1 LVLLQRPS
9 VSLSSFAKPFS
20 MPEESTQTRVHSKI
34 RILSLDG
41 GGIRG
46 IIPATI
52 IQYIEQEIGRLT
64 GDKEVHI
71 GEYVDMIAG
80 TSTGG
85 ILAGLYLTPLNAGE
99 TTARYNA
106 AEALALYKEHGKKI
120 FHKGFWE
127 NFSNFKM
134 WNEKFKADNLQK
146 LLDEYFG
153 DTLLSHLIRPCVI
166 TSYDF
171 FKRRAAFFNSTYAR
185 KSGGEVKDFYVKNIT
200 RATSAAPTYF
210 EPAQIKSLGGG
221 EFNLIDGGVFVN
233 NPAMCA
239 YSEARNTLF
248 STDRFMAS
256 KFKLPKKDKPGAKD
270 MFIVSIGTGSES
282 RKFEFEKL
290 KDAGLVTWLPV
301 IIDIMMSGNSETVD
315 YYLRK
320 IYDTLDDNDKEDY
333 VRLNPSLCSAS
344 PEMDNASKKN
354 TEALCEAGCM
364 YVHDNQ
370 DELNK
375 IAAKLVEYS

>member
-1 LVLLQRPS
+1 
-9 VSLSSFAKPFS
+9 
-20 MPEESTQTRVHSKI
+20 MPEESTQTRIHSKI

-52 IQYIEQEIGRLT
+52 IQYIEQEISRLT
-64 GDKEVHI
+64 GDKRVRI

-85 ILAGLYLTPLNAGE
+85 ILAGLYLTPLNPGE

-153 DTLLSHLIRPCVI
+153 NTLLSHLIRPCVI

-248 STDRFMAS
+248 STDRFMDS

-270 MFIVSIGTGSES
+270 MFIISIGTGSES

-320 IYDTLDDNDKEDY
+320 IYDTLDNTDKEDY
-333 VRLNPSLCSAS
+333 MRLNPSLCSAS

-354 TEALCEAGCM
+354 TEALYEAGSM

-370 DELNK
+370 DELNT

>member
-1 LVLLQRPS
+1 
-9 VSLSSFAKPFS
+9 
-20 MPEESTQTRVHSKI
+20 MPEEVKPIQSRTHSKI

-64 GDKEVHI
+64 GNKKTRI
-71 GEYVDMIAG
+71 GEYLDMVAG

-85 ILAGLYLTPLNAGE
+85 ILASLYLTPLNPGE
-99 TTARYNA
+99 TIARYNA
-106 AEALALYKEHGKKI
+106 TDALLLYKEHGKKI
-120 FHKGFWE
+120 FQKGFWE
-127 NFSNFKM
+127 KFTNFQL
-134 WNEKFKADNLQK
+134 WNERFKADNLQK

-153 DTLLSHLIRPCVI
+153 NTLLSQLIRPCLI

-171 FKRRAAFFNSTYAR
+171 FKRRATFFNSTGAR
-185 KSGGEVKDFYVKNIT
+185 LYGGEVKDFYVKNIT

-210 EPAQIKSLGGG
+210 EPAQINSLGGG

-239 YSEARNTLF
+239 YSEARNTEF
-248 STDRFMAS
+248 SKDRFMTD
-256 KFKLPKKDKPGAKD
+256 KFKLPKKDKPAAKD

-282 RKFEFEKL
+282 KQFDFEKL
-290 KDAGLVTWLPV
+290 KNAGLVSWLPV

-315 YYLRK
+315 YHLRK
-320 IYDTLDDNDKEDY
+320 IYDTLEDSDKTDY
-333 VRLNPSLCSAS
+333 MRLNPSLHSAS
-344 PEMDNASKKN
+344 SEMDNASRKN
-354 TEALCEAGCM
+354 TEALFEAGSM
-364 YVHDNQ
+364 YVYDNQ
-370 DELNK
+370 EQLNK

>member
-1 LVLLQRPS
+1 
-9 VSLSSFAKPFS
+9 
-20 MPEESTQTRVHSKI
+20 MPEESTPTRTHSKI

-64 GDKEVHI
+64 NDKKAHI
-71 GEYVDMIAG
+71 GEYVDMVAG

-85 ILAGLYLTPLNAGE
+85 ILASLYLTPLNPGE
-99 TTARYNA
+99 TAARYNA
-106 AEALALYKEHGKKI
+106 TDALLLYREHGKKI
-120 FHKGFWE
+120 FKKGFWE

-134 WNEKFKADNLQK
+134 WNEKFRADNLQK
-146 LLDEYFG
+146 LLDEYFA
-153 DTLLSHLIRPCVI
+153 DTLLSQLIRPCVI

-185 KSGGEVKDFYVKNIT
+185 QSGGEVKDFYVKNIT

-248 STDRFMAS
+248 SKDRFMRG

-282 RKFEFEKL
+282 KQFRFENL
-290 KDAGLVTWLPV
+290 KDAGLVSWLPV
-301 IIDIMMSGNSETVD
+301 LIDIMMSGNSETVD
-315 YYLRK
+315 YHLRK
-320 IYDTLDDNDKEDY
+320 IYDTLDDADKEDY
-333 VRLNPSLCSAS
+333 FRLNPSLHNAS
-344 PEMDNASKKN
+344 PEMDNATKKN
-354 TEALCEAGCM
+354 TEALYEAGSM
-364 YVHDNQ
+364 YVYDNQ
-370 DELNK
+370 EQLNK
-375 IAAKLVEYS
+375 IAAKLVEYA